1 MYLGIA
7 EEVGSIIII
16 IIIIVG
22 NHSNVWR
29 CYITHNFST

>member
-7 EEVGSIIII
+7 EEVGSII